1 MFLESSP
8 SESFIKSSSL
18 SELESQSFVEE
29 KTKSF
34 WVITSLQSK
43 SFSTPSLSFRRKSS
57 KSFNESFV
65 EETKS
70 FCLMIYEVGSYYPQ
84 KICSYPHRFYEAS
97 LSLKKSFTKFFFWKK
112 KSKSFVAI
120 NVFLIKEI
128 SVFHNPGIIICYG
141 KEKNNNQEMNSTREK
156 SQATIKLNIQ
166 IVWNWNSKIQ
176 GLKTKK
182 QTKRVWVPKLKCQN
196 KTEKNII
203 KNTTIKSIKQKN
215 EKIEEKSNLNLTPHT
230 TVFHQFPIEAMIG
243 PGTELALK
251 QYSVFQEI
259 NSFKCLSLLYLSA
272 LLRGVVTNMVCAT
285 PSVSSSIRRFY
296 ACNDPPLPPSPSQIP
311 SSL

>member
-70 FCLMIYEVGSYYPQ
+70 FCLMIYELAIILKRYVAIPIDSTKQ
-84 KICSYPHRFYEAS
+84 VFFWRRS
-97 LSLKKSFTKFFFWKK
+97 LSPIFFFWKK
-112 KSKSFVAI
+112 KSKSFVTI

-128 SVFHNPGIIICYG
+128 PVFHNPGIIICYG
-141 KEKNNNQEMNSTREK
+141 KEKKIKTTTKKWTPREK
-156 SQATIKLNIQ
+156 
-166 IVWNWNSKIQ
+166 
-176 GLKTKK
+176 KK
-182 QTKRVWVPKLKCQN
+182 PSHN
-196 KTEKNII
+196 
-203 KNTTIKSIKQKN
+203 
-215 EKIEEKSNLNLTPHT
+215 KIEHPNCVKLE
-230 TVFHQFPIEAMIG
+230 Q
-243 PGTELALK
+243 
-251 QYSVFQEI
+251 
-259 NSFKCLSLLYLSA
+259 
-272 LLRGVVTNMVCAT
+272 
-285 PSVSSSIRRFY
+285 
-296 ACNDPPLPPSPSQIP
+296 
-311 SSL
+311 

>member
-97 LSLKKSFTKFFFWKK
+97 LSLKKSFTKFFFWKR

-141 KEKNNNQEMNSTREK
+141 KKIETTTKKWTPREK
-156 SQATIKLNIQ
+156 KAKPQ
-166 IVWNWNSKIQ
+166 
-176 GLKTKK
+176 
-182 QTKRVWVPKLKCQN
+182 
-196 KTEKNII
+196 
-203 KNTTIKSIKQKN
+203 
-215 EKIEEKSNLNLTPHT
+215 
-230 TVFHQFPIEAMIG
+230 
-243 PGTELALK
+243 
-251 QYSVFQEI
+251 
-259 NSFKCLSLLYLSA
+259 
-272 LLRGVVTNMVCAT
+272 
-285 PSVSSSIRRFY
+285 
-296 ACNDPPLPPSPSQIP
+296 
-311 SSL
+311 